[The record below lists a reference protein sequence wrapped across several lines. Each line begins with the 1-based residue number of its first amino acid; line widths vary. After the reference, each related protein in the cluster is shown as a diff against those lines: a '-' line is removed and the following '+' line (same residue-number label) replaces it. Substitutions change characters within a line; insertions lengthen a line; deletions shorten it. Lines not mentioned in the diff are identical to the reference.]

1 MNVCVAGWIL
11 LVRGAASAITLDSR
25 CVEWI
30 GRARRSETKSSVPQR
45 EAPGTGASL
54 GENMATLASQFD
66 RYTTA
71 ERSEP
76 ACARS
81 RVLETEDSFAIPVF
95 PNEDV
100 CFRVKRID
108 NSRVVRTADPAAR
121 KTCWK
126 MIGYSFVLAMLV
138 ISLLLP
144 TLYDLM
150 AGYRVEA
157 LRKEKERL
165 QLDRAALE
173 LEETKLISPARLAE
187 LARIQRFV
195 DPAPENVVYLDT
207 KSDTILAKS
216 DPALTKPGSTLTN
229 K

>member
-1 MNVCVAGWIL
+1 
-11 LVRGAASAITLDSR
+11 
-25 CVEWI
+25 
-30 GRARRSETKSSVPQR
+30 
-45 EAPGTGASL
+45 
-54 GENMATLASQFD
+54 MATLAPLFD
-66 RYTTA
+66 RYTTDP
-71 ERSEP
+71 RLEP
-76 ACARS
+76 AGS
-81 RVLETEDSFAIPVF
+81 RLSEAEDSFAIPVF

-100 CFRVKRID
+100 YFRVKHMD
-108 NSRVVRTADPAAR
+108 NSHIVRTVDPAAR

-138 ISLLLP
+138 IALLLP

-150 AGYRVEA
+150 AGYRMEA
-157 LRKEKERL
+157 LRREKERL
-165 QLDRAALE
+165 QLESSNLQ

-187 LARIQRFV
+187 LARMQRFV

-216 DPALTKPGSTLTN
+216 DTALTKSDAAPSN

>member
-1 MNVCVAGWIL
+1 
-11 LVRGAASAITLDSR
+11 
-25 CVEWI
+25 
-30 GRARRSETKSSVPQR
+30 
-45 EAPGTGASL
+45 
-54 GENMATLASQFD
+54 MATLAPIFD
-66 RYTTA
+66 RFTPAEKTA
-71 ERSEP
+71 PVSAP
-76 ACARS
+76 S
-81 RVLETEDSFAIPVF
+81 RVLEPEDRFAIPQF

-100 CFRVKRID
+100 YFRLKGID
-108 NSRVVRTADPAAR
+108 NSRVVRTADPGAR
-121 KTCWK
+121 KTCWR

-150 AGYRVEA
+150 AGYRMEA
-157 LRKEKERL
+157 LRQEKERL

-207 KSDTILAKS
+207 KSDTILAK
-216 DPALTKPGSTLTN
+216 K
-229 K
+229 